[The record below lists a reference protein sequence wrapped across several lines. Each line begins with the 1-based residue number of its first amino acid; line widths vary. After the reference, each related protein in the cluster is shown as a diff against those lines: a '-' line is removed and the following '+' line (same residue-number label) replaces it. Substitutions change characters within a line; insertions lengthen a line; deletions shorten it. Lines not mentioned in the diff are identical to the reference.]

1 MLGVYN
7 YTVILTYIGML
18 SGFSGILC
26 AFEGNVVWAIVCLM
40 ISGVCDMF
48 DGKVASTKQERS
60 RSEKRFGIQI
70 DSLSDLVCFGV
81 LPAVIVYSLGRGTWL
96 RAAGC
101 ALYVLCALIRLAWY
115 NVDEEARQDFD
126 TGRRKVYLGL
136 PVSGPARDQR
146 GPGVPPALRPLRS
159 IPLAH
164 RAPVHFR
171 IAPGG
176 GGLLDPLLHPQALPV
191 RAPQAQAAGVPSA
204 PAEEEKRCR
213 VLKTTAPSASST
225 ARPWAGAC

>member
-70 DSLSDLVCFGV
+70 DSVWPDT
-81 LPAVIVYSLGRGTWL
+81 TW
-96 RAAGC
+96 
-101 ALYVLCALIRLAWY
+101 
-115 NVDEEARQDFD
+115 
-126 TGRRKVYLGL
+126 TRRPDRTSTRVG
-136 PVSGPARDQR
+136 A
-146 GPGVPPALRPLRS
+146 RS
-159 IPLAH
+159 I
-164 RAPVHFR
+164 
-171 IAPGG
+171 
-176 GGLLDPLLHPQALPV
+176 
-191 RAPQAQAAGVPSA
+191 
-204 PAEEEKRCR
+204 
-213 VLKTTAPSASST
+213 
-225 ARPWAGAC
+225 WACP

>member
-136 PVSGPARDQR
+136 PVTSA
-146 GPGVPPALRPLRS
+146 AL
-159 IPLAH
+159 
-164 RAPVHFR
+164 VF
-171 IAPGG
+171 
-176 GGLLDPLLHPQALPV
+176 PLLYGLCGLFHWPMGPLSIFASHLVAAAFLTPFSIRKPSLSV
-191 RAPQAQAAGVPSA
+191 RRKPKLRGSRRPRR
-204 PAEEEKRCR
+204 KRKKD
-213 VLKTTAPSASST
+213 VES
-225 ARPWAGAC
+225 